1 MRQKTRYENESK
13 PLTEKEKRKGII
25 ILMVIV
31 FVIIPVILLI
41 SDLLWPL
48 N

>member
-1 MRQKTRYENESK
+1 MRQKYENESK

-25 ILMVIV
+25 ILLVIAFV
-31 FVIIPVILLI
+31 FIPAILFI
-41 SDLLWPL
+41 SDLLWPI